1 MIFFIVTILVQIVC
15 VVHLIRNHRNSLW
28 LWAIILLPIAG
39 SAAYIVVE
47 ILPALYQRREV
58 RAVKAAAVR
67 RLDPEREL
75 RAAREAVDVADTAST
90 RTALADALAEAG
102 NWGEAVRHY
111 REAVSKTPGKDRTAR
126 LKLAR
131 ACLES
136 GNVAEARRLLEELP
150 ESASPSENDR
160 AALLLARSLEALGE
174 TDRAISL
181 YGELGERMPG
191 AEAQC
196 RQAALLIAAGRG
208 RDAVVLLEE
217 AERRARRL
225 DKMERRKEAEMY
237 DWAARTLAELRE
249 AEGSIRS
256 A

>member
-1 MIFFIVTILVQIVC
+1 MIFFLGTILVQILC
-15 VVHLIRNHRNSLW
+15 VVHLIRNHRNNLW

-39 SAAYIVVE
+39 SAAYVVVE
-47 ILPALYQRREV
+47 ILPGLFQRREV

-75 RAAREAVDVADTAST
+75 RAAREAVDVADTAAN
-90 RTALADALAEAG
+90 RNALADALAEAG

-111 REAVSKTPGKDRTAR
+111 REAVAKTPGKDRSAR

-131 ACLES
+131 ACLEA

-174 TDRAISL
+174 TDRAVAL
-181 YGELGERMPG
+181 YAELGERMPG

-196 RQAALLIAAGRG
+196 RQAALAIAGGRHAE
-208 RDAVVLLEE
+208 AVPLLEE

-225 DKMERRKEAEMY
+225 DRMERRKDAEMY
-237 DWAARTLAELRE
+237 DWASRTLAELR
-249 AEGSIRS
+249 GG
-256 A
+256 

>member
-1 MIFFIVTILVQIVC
+1 MVFILATFLVQVAC
-15 VVHLIRNHRNSLW
+15 VVHLFRNHRNTLW

-39 SAAYIVVE
+39 SAAYAVVE
-47 ILPALYQRREV
+47 VLPGLFRRREV
-58 RAVKAAAVR
+58 RAVQAAAVR
-67 RLDPEREL
+67 KLDPEREL
-75 RAAREAVDVADTAST
+75 RAAREAVDVADTAAN

-111 REAVSKTPGKDRTAR
+111 REAVAKTPGQDRAAG

-131 ACLES
+131 ACLEAGS
-136 GNVAEARRLLEELP
+136 TAEARRLLEALP

-160 AALLLARSLEALGE
+160 AALLLARSLDELGE
-174 TDRAISL
+174 ADRAAAL

-196 RQAALLIAAGRG
+196 RHAALLIARGRG
-208 RDAVVLLEE
+208 AEAVPLLEE

-237 DWAARTLAELRE
+237 DWAARTLAELR
-249 AEGSIRS
+249 GG
-256 A
+256 

>member
-1 MIFFIVTILVQIVC
+1 MIFVVATVLVQIAC
-15 VVHLIRNHRNSLW
+15 VVHLIRNNRPGLW

-39 SAAYIVVE
+39 SAAYLVVE
-47 ILPALYQRREV
+47 ILPGLFRRREV
-58 RAVKAAAVR
+58 RAVQAAAVK

-75 RAAREAVDVADTAST
+75 RAAREAVDVADTAAT

-111 REAVSKTPGKDRTAR
+111 RDAVAKTPGKDRTAR
-126 LKLAR
+126 FKLAR
-131 ACLES
+131 ACLEA
-136 GNVAEARRLLEELP
+136 GNTAEARRLLEELP

-160 AALLLARSLEALGE
+160 AALLLARSLEELGE
-174 TDRAISL
+174 TGRAMAL
-181 YGELGERMPG
+181 YAELGERMPG

-196 RQAALLIAAGRG
+196 RHAALLIGEGRG
-208 RDAVVLLEE
+208 GDAVPLLEE

-237 DWAARTLAELRE
+237 DWAARTLAELR
-249 AEGSIRS
+249 GI
-256 A
+256 